1 MSDDEDGRAYIL
13 GGIKR
18 IQTIKLTCTGCGN
31 VRVEKRGYPIKL
43 WKKIEQTN
51 KLPPTWALLC
61 EACCKTNPHFVDWPD
76 AVGK

>member
-76 AVGK
+76 AV